1 MFSIEDRTTTGWN
14 QSGQVERGGLGTA
27 TDQTRPDQDHD
38 QTNLTLLVVTDITL
52 FRGEL
57 YLARESEE
65 VLVMLPRM
73 MGSVPLTLSLLI
85 ILFLSIILSTV
96 NIINLSNLQEQY
108 LQVFQNNNFHS
119 RPGKTVKTA
128 KYVVYSKKPDGAFL
142 QHVFNGF
149 RR

>member
-1 MFSIEDRTTTGWN
+1 M
-14 QSGQVERGGLGTA
+14 
-27 TDQTRPDQDHD
+27 
-38 QTNLTLLVVTDITL
+38 TDIAL
-52 FRGEL
+52 FRGEH

-65 VLVMLPRM
+65 ALAMLPRM
-73 MGSVPLTLSLLI
+73 LGSVPLTLSMLT
-85 ILFLSIILSTV
+85 ILFISIILSTV

-108 LQVFQNNNFHS
+108 LQVFQNNNYQS
-119 RPGKTVKTA
+119 RSGKTIKTA

>member
-1 MFSIEDRTTTGWN
+1 M
-14 QSGQVERGGLGTA
+14 
-27 TDQTRPDQDHD
+27 
-38 QTNLTLLVVTDITL
+38 NLTTCYINYKHLNSFVTLLLYSL
-52 FRGEL
+52 FNIAWFTSTKEENFEKG
-57 YLARESEE
+57 SEE
-65 VLVMLPRM
+65 VLSMLPRM
-73 MGSVPLTLSLLI
+73 LGSVPLTLSLLI

-108 LQVFQNNNFHS
+108 LQVFQNNNFQGGS
-119 RPGKTVKTA
+119 GKTIKTA